1 LPVDHN
7 TLETQVM
14 QWRDAVQL
22 ALIVVL
28 AGVGTCLLVVGAY
41 GSGGVMLALAALWF
55 WRVYRT
61 TE

>member
-1 LPVDHN
+1 M
-7 TLETQVM
+7 M